1 MSPRAR
7 VVRAGRKLLSVETTS
22 NLNLQ
27 LTRWQ
32 LLPAA
37 PEHRVDFQISTSS
50 LSYTLWKSSARN
62 AEIARPGNRQF
73 ELLTTRVV
81 AGVCQLKVGCAS
93 LSHTLEQLIAI
104 GGVHCPRQKIDLP
117 LEWSLALHKLI
128 PRSPTERARL
138 TPLLRIPDSHARSL
152 NNLVPKLTEHA
163 PRIIFL
169 VI

>member
-1 MSPRAR
+1 M
-7 VVRAGRKLLSVETTS
+7 RAGRKLLSVETTS

-37 PEHRVDFQISTSS
+37 PESIFRSALLS
-50 LSYTLWKSSARN
+50 LTHCERAARN

-104 GGVHCPRQKIDLP
+104 GGVHCPRQKIDLL

-128 PRSPTERARL
+128 PRSPTDRE
-138 TPLLRIPDSHARSL
+138 S
-152 NNLVPKLTEHA
+152 
-163 PRIIFL
+163 
-169 VI
+169 